1 MQKTP
6 VLCIAGPTATGKT
19 ALAVRLAKELGGEVI
34 SMDSMQVYR
43 RMDIGTAKPGL
54 DERAGIPH
62 HLIDIVE
69 PTEPFTVAQYAAQA
83 VHTAREVFARGR
95 LPILSGGTGFYLRAL
110 THGLSLGG
118 VPSDPVLRERLKAE
132 ATTPDGRRALHE
144 RLRQIDPKA
153 AARLHENDVQRVS
166 RAVEVFTLTG
176 KPISMQEKQTEDCP
190 FNLCLIGTT
199 MERGHLYE
207 RINARVDAM
216 MAQGLLREVKALL
229 GAGVPPS
236 AQAMQGIGYK
246 ELAAVALSGAPL
258 HDAVTA
264 VKQNTRHYA
273 KRQWTWFRA
282 EPRFTW
288 LDMENTASEA
298 QALRLG
304 EAFWK
309 EAKQWI

>member
-6 VLCIAGPTATGKT
+6 VLCVAGPTATGKT
-19 ALAVRLAKELGGEVI
+19 ALAVRLAKVLGGEVI

-43 RMDIGTAKPGL
+43 RMDIGTAKPCP
-54 DERAGIPH
+54 DECAGIPH

-69 PTEPFTVAQYAAQA
+69 PTEPITVAQYAALA
-83 VHTAREVFARGR
+83 IETARDIFARGK
-95 LPILSGGTGFYLRAL
+95 LPILAGGTGFYLRAL
-110 THGLSLGG
+110 THSLSLGG
-118 VPSDPVLRERLKAE
+118 VPSDSALRERLKADA
-132 ATTPDGRRALHE
+132 ATPEGKRALHE
-144 RLRQIDPKA
+144 RLRQVDPEA

-176 KPISMQEKQTEDCP
+176 KPISMQETQTEDCP
-190 FNLCLIGTT
+190 FDLCLIGAT
-199 MERGHLYE
+199 MERARLYE
-207 RINARVDAM
+207 RINARVDGM
-216 MAQGLLREVKALL
+216 MVKGLLREVKELL
-229 GAGVPPS
+229 DSGVPPS

-246 ELAAVALSGAPL
+246 ELAPVVLAGAPL
-258 HDAVTA
+258 NDAVTA

-288 LDMENTASEA
+288 LDMESSVSEA

-309 EAKQWI
+309 EAKQWT